1 MSGCTEGGNA
11 AQIQAISTGRCGQN
25 YPQHYPQAQ
34 GGNRSARHISTG
46 RERSLP
52 TTATKSQLHERENS
66 MTRTKPQSPDPDE
79 AIRERVLSRAKAVN
93 AEILGRLRIAADDLE
108 AGEHRAALG
117 ALDGIEA
124 QLTIIR
130 SVLLLLS

>member
-1 MSGCTEGGNA
+1 
-11 AQIQAISTGRCGQN
+11 
-25 YPQHYPQAQ
+25 
-34 GGNRSARHISTG
+34 
-46 RERSLP
+46 
-52 TTATKSQLHERENS
+52 
-66 MTRTKPQSPDPDE
+66 MTRTGNPSFDADE

-93 AEILGRLRIAADDLE
+93 AEILERLRTAADDLE

-130 SVLLLLS
+130 SILLLLS

>member
-1 MSGCTEGGNA
+1 MTK
-11 AQIQAISTGRCGQN
+11 
-25 YPQHYPQAQ
+25 
-34 GGNRSARHISTG
+34 
-46 RERSLP
+46 
-52 TTATKSQLHERENS
+52 TKSQSR
-66 MTRTKPQSPDPDE
+66 DPDE
-79 AIRERVLSRAKAVN
+79 AIRERILSRAKAVN
-93 AEILGRLRIAADDLE
+93 AQILDRLRIAADDLE

>member
-1 MSGCTEGGNA
+1 M
-11 AQIQAISTGRCGQN
+11 
-25 YPQHYPQAQ
+25 
-34 GGNRSARHISTG
+34 
-46 RERSLP
+46 
-52 TTATKSQLHERENS
+52 TKTKTQL
-66 MTRTKPQSPDPDE
+66 PDPDE
-79 AIRERVLSRAKAVN
+79 AIRERVLARAKTLN
-93 AEILGRLRIAADDLE
+93 AEIIDRLRIAADDLE

>member
-1 MSGCTEGGNA
+1 MT
-11 AQIQAISTGRCGQN
+11 QTST
-25 YPQHYPQAQ
+25 P
-34 GGNRSARHISTG
+34 
-46 RERSLP
+46 
-52 TTATKSQLHERENS
+52 
-66 MTRTKPQSPDPDE
+66 SPDPEE
-79 AIRERVLSRAKAVN
+79 AIRDRILSRAKAVN
-93 AEILGRLRIAADDLE
+93 AEILDRLRTTADDLE

>member
-1 MSGCTEGGNA
+1 MAEPRSKYKAFPQRAAGRTTRSITRSRGTAFASHA
-11 AQIQAISTGRCGQN
+11 AQPPEGIL
-25 YPQHYPQAQ
+25 PFD
-34 GGNRSARHISTG
+34 NRNH
-46 RERSLP
+46 
-52 TTATKSQLHERENS
+52 SQLNERKDH
-66 MTRTKPQSPDPDE
+66 MRQTRTPSPDPDE
-79 AIRERVLSRAKAVN
+79 AIRERILSRAKTVN
-93 AEILGRLRIAADDLE
+93 AEILDRLRLAADDLE

>member
-1 MSGCTEGGNA
+1 M
-11 AQIQAISTGRCGQN
+11 
-25 YPQHYPQAQ
+25 
-34 GGNRSARHISTG
+34 
-46 RERSLP
+46 
-52 TTATKSQLHERENS
+52 TKMKS
-66 MTRTKPQSPDPDE
+66 QSPDPDE
-79 AIRERVLSRAKAVN
+79 AIRERILSRAKAVN
-93 AEILGRLRIAADDLE
+93 AEVIDRLRIAAEDLE

>member
-1 MSGCTEGGNA
+1 MSGCAEGGNA
-11 AQIQAISTGRCGQN
+11 AQIQVISTARCGQN

-34 GGNRSARHISTG
+34 CGNRSTRHTASG
-46 RERSLP
+46 RDHSLP
-52 TTATKSQLHERENS
+52 TTATKGQLHERKNS
-66 MTRTKPQSPDPDE
+66 MTRPTTQSSDPDE
-79 AIRERVLSRAKAVN
+79 AIRERVLARAKAVN
-93 AEILGRLRIAADDLE
+93 AEILDRLRIAADDLE

>member
-1 MSGCTEGGNA
+1 MDSLHTPHNHREGLFPFDNRNHN
-11 AQIQAISTGRCGQN
+11 QMNERKDHMTKTST
-25 YPQHYPQAQ
+25 P
-34 GGNRSARHISTG
+34 
-46 RERSLP
+46 
-52 TTATKSQLHERENS
+52 
-66 MTRTKPQSPDPDE
+66 SPDPDE
-79 AIRERVLSRAKAVN
+79 AIRERILSRAKTVN
-93 AEILGRLRIAADDLE
+93 AEILERLRIAAGDLE

>member
-1 MSGCTEGGNA
+1 VSA
-11 AQIQAISTGRCGQN
+11 FSPARRRFSTGSG
-25 YPQHYPQAQ
+25 
-34 GGNRSARHISTG
+34 
-46 RERSLP
+46 
-52 TTATKSQLHERENS
+52 
-66 MTRTKPQSPDPDE
+66 
-79 AIRERVLSRAKAVN
+79 
-93 AEILGRLRIAADDLE
+93 IAADAPE

>member
-1 MSGCTEGGNA
+1 M
-11 AQIQAISTGRCGQN
+11 
-25 YPQHYPQAQ
+25 
-34 GGNRSARHISTG
+34 
-46 RERSLP
+46 
-52 TTATKSQLHERENS
+52 
-66 MTRTKPQSPDPDE
+66 TKPQTESPDPDE
-79 AIRERVLSRAKAVN
+79 AIRQRILSRAKAVN
-93 AEILGRLRIAADDLE
+93 AGILERLKIAADDLE